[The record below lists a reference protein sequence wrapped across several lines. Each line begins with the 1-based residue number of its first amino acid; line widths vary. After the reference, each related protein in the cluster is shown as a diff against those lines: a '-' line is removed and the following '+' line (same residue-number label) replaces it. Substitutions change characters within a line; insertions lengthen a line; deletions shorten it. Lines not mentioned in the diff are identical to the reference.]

1 MIVFFTT
8 IIIQNGYYGSDCG
21 SSINICTYIQIE
33 FKKMLVLLH
42 QPMTILQLQIGPM
55 SKHFNVLK
63 LLLQPHLLATLATPI
78 F

>member
-21 SSINICTYIQIE
+21 SSIFICTYKIE

-42 QPMTILQLQIGPM
+42 EPMTILHLQIGPM
-55 SKHFNVLK
+55 IKHFNVLK